1 MQVLLT
7 APDITCEHCIAT
19 IQRVATATD
28 GVAFVS
34 GDPDRRTFIVDA
46 EGGAALDA
54 LSAALAAEGYPLG
67 DVAADAGS
75 TQNTL
80 TPDWAPSTFRV
91 ERTDVGANVNY
102 DCYCGCDA
110 GFALDRSRADQPT
123 ESCCCGNHIL
133 VGVDAGQRI
142 SGKLDD
148 AAAYRVDVQTV
159 AMPWGQPI
167 EVALAIP
174 KDTASAEHP

>member
-19 IQRVATATD
+19 IEKVANATE
-28 GVAFVS
+28 GVSFVS
-34 GDPDRRTFIVDA
+34 GDPEQRSFVVEVASGT
-46 EGGAALDA
+46 ALDT
-54 LSAALAAEGYPLG
+54 LGTALAAEGYPLG
-67 DVAADAGS
+67 EVNAEPSAGHSAKTAD
-75 TQNTL
+75 
-80 TPDWAPSTFRV
+80 WRPSTFRI

-110 GFALDRSRADQPT
+110 GFALDRSQADQPT

-142 SGKLDD
+142 GGKLDR
-148 AAAYRVDVQTV
+148 ASHYRVDVQTV
-159 AMPWGQPI
+159 TMPWGQPL

-174 KDTASAEHP
+174 DGDEPEHA